1 MRRHFSSGSGGARGA
16 RIADQIQQE
25 LAELIQRDIKD
36 PRIGFTT
43 LTGVDLT
50 PDYAYATV
58 FFTVL
63 PDTEAQIANT
73 LSGLRSAA
81 GFMRAE
87 LGRRIRIH
95 TTPELRFRYDQSTER
110 GMAMSRLID
119 QALGDQPA
127 ALDDNKV

>member
-1 MRRHFSSGSGGARGA
+1 
-16 RIADQIQQE
+16 
-25 LAELIQRDIKD
+25 
-36 PRIGFTT
+36 

-63 PDTEAQIANT
+63 PDTEAQIAST

-81 GFMRAE
+81 GFLRAE

-119 QALGDQPA
+119 QALGEGPA
-127 ALDDNKV
+127 AVDDAKA

>member
-25 LAELIQRDIKD
+25 LAAMIQREIKD
-36 PRIGFTT
+36 PRIGFATV
-43 LTGVDLT
+43 TGVDLT
-50 PDYAYATV
+50 LDYAYATV

-63 PDTEAQIANT
+63 PDTPSQIDTT

-81 GFMRAE
+81 GFLRAE

-95 TTPELRFRYDQSTER
+95 TTPELRFRYDASTER

-119 QALGDQPA
+119 QALGNRAPA
-127 ALDDNKV
+127 ADDHEP

>member
-1 MRRHFSSGSGGARGA
+1 MKRHFSSGSGGARGA

-25 LAELIQRDIKD
+25 LAEVIQREIKD
-36 PRIGFTT
+36 PRVGFTT

-63 PDTEAQIANT
+63 PDTEAQIAST

-81 GFMRAE
+81 GFLRAE

-119 QALGDQPA
+119 QALGEGPA
-127 ALDDNKV
+127 AVDDAKA